1 MYRPYSGRNILRCGL
16 SCNNYQCGWGRKS
29 PQSVIFGCRFLRNA
43 PRCLPCQMSRLNA
56 VIARLLPRR
65 RFLRQSFLI
74 VYRGGYC
81 QNILKNQSAIYSRRA
96 RTFCNSVLNVFL
108 ACGGKTLSLY
118 LLRSRRCHRL
128 NTFAIRALIFGR
140 IMRAVKRGR

>member
-1 MYRPYSGRNILRCGL
+1 MYRPYSGHNTLRCGQ
-16 SCNNYQCGWGRKS
+16 SCNSYLCGWGRKS
-29 PQSVIFGCRFLRNA
+29 LQSVIFDCRFQPNA
-43 PRCLPCQMSRLNA
+43 PRFLPCQMSRLNA
-56 VIARLLPRR
+56 VIARLLRHR
-65 RFLRQSFLI
+65 RFSRQSFLI

-96 RTFCNSVLNVFL
+96 RTFYNSVLGGFL